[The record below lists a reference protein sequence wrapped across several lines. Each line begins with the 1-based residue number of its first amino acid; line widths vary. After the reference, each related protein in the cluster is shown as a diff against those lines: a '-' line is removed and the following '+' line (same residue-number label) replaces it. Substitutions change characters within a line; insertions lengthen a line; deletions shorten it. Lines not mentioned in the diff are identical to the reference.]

1 MVPGTIVK
9 VPLGPRE
16 VIGAVWDIQPD
27 AAINPKK
34 LKTISHV
41 YDKTPPLDDDLRR
54 FVDWVA
60 NWTLGAPGMVLRMVL
75 RSEEALEPEAPVPG
89 VRRIEGAEPDRLT
102 PARGRVLAT
111 MEDGFAWTK
120 SGLAHAAGVSAS
132 VIDGLLQQDV
142 LETVLM
148 PAAPPP
154 PKPQLDY
161 AQKPLTPAQQA
172 AADGLTACFGKGGA
186 VALIDGVTGSG
197 KTEVYF
203 EAIAE
208 ALRRGKQ
215 ALVLLPE
222 IALTEQ
228 FLRRFEQ
235 RFGVY
240 PAEWHSQITVK
251 NRSRVWRGVASGDVR
266 VVIGARSSLFLPFKE
281 LGLIIVDE
289 EHDAA
294 FKQDDR
300 VPYSARDMAVVR
312 GHLSGFPVVLA
323 SATPSVESIVNAEV
337 GRYKLFEL
345 PERASGAALPDLMA
359 IDMRQDGPE
368 RGRWL
373 APGLVHGIAGTFA
386 EGGSRYCFSIGAV
399 MHR

>member
-1 MVPGTIVK
+1 MLFDDPDFQETIASVLVPVAVAGAYTYKVPPGQSVVPGTIVK

-16 VIGAVWDIQPD
+16 VIGAVWDIEPD

-186 VALIDGVTGSG
+186 
-197 KTEVYF
+197 
-203 EAIAE
+203 
-208 ALRRGKQ
+208 
-215 ALVLLPE
+215 LP
-222 IALTEQ
+222 
-228 FLRRFEQ
+228 
-235 RFGVY
+235 
-240 PAEWHSQITVK
+240 
-251 NRSRVWRGVASGDVR
+251 
-266 VVIGARSSLFLPFKE
+266 
-281 LGLIIVDE
+281 
-289 EHDAA
+289 
-294 FKQDDR
+294 
-300 VPYSARDMAVVR
+300 
-312 GHLSGFPVVLA
+312 
-323 SATPSVESIVNAEV
+323 
-337 GRYKLFEL
+337 
-345 PERASGAALPDLMA
+345 
-359 IDMRQDGPE
+359 
-368 RGRWL
+368 
-373 APGLVHGIAGTFA
+373 
-386 EGGSRYCFSIGAV
+386 
-399 MHR
+399 

>member
-1 MVPGTIVK
+1 MLFDDPDFQETIASVLVPVAVAGAYTYKVPPGQAVVPGTIVK

-16 VIGAVWDIQPD
+16 VIGAVWDIEPD

-161 AQKPLTPAQQA
+161 AQKPLTPAQQV

-235 RFGVY
+235 RFGVLSG
-240 PAEWHSQITVK
+240 PNGIR
-251 NRSRVWRGVASGDVR
+251 RSRSRTGRG
-266 VVIGARSSLFLPFKE
+266 
-281 LGLIIVDE
+281 
-289 EHDAA
+289 
-294 FKQDDR
+294 
-300 VPYSARDMAVVR
+300 
-312 GHLSGFPVVLA
+312 
-323 SATPSVESIVNAEV
+323 
-337 GRYKLFEL
+337 
-345 PERASGAALPDLMA
+345 SGAGWP
-359 IDMRQDGPE
+359 P
-368 RGRWL
+368 
-373 APGLVHGIAGTFA
+373 
-386 EGGSRYCFSIGAV
+386 V
-399 MHR
+399 MCGW